1 MQTRIT
7 VIFLLL
13 AILCTTTEAYQN
25 WFQRRS
31 RVSEQRSMASAVMD
45 YMDYV
50 FPKDDFESEILKW
63 VFSMLTEDSLL

>member
-7 VIFLLL
+7 VIVLLL